1 MENVRRM
8 PGQVRDMLNETMLR
22 CFLTLAGNLSFTK
35 TAQEMYMT
43 QQAVSKHIVRLE
55 ETLGFRLFLRT
66 RHYVKLTRAG
76 EMYRDLFARYQE
88 EFDQVTEEVTAY
100 YRDLQKQIK
109 LGYLEMLDISSCIAD
124 ALKQARQKD
133 AELRFSGVKLPQH
146 ELLEQFAARE
156 LDMIITYRGFAPKE
170 SGVRSHRILNTP
182 LVLLVSPED
191 PLNVPGATVADFRSR
206 PFIKTAAG
214 REPAAET
221 RERALHQCRELGFT
235 PEKIVVAPNL
245 ESAYMNAE
253 LGQGVFVSTMLSRVS
268 LHSSLT
274 CFPIGKEEELRCFWH
289 ENTENRTVA
298 RFADLLQKAFQ
309 GPGRREDQPGPEG
322 MGDHV

>member
-1 MENVRRM
+1 MRGACRA
-8 PGQVRDMLNETMLR
+8 QVRKMLNETMIR
-22 CFLTLAGNLSFTK
+22 CFLTLAENLSFTK

-43 QQAVSKHIVRLE
+43 QQAVSKYIARLE

-76 EMYRDLFARYQE
+76 EMYRDLFSKYQD
-88 EFDQVTEEVTAY
+88 EFDRVSEAVTAY

-109 LGYLEMLDISSCIAD
+109 LGYLEMLDISSSIAD

-133 AELRFSGVKLPQH
+133 SELRFSGVKLPQH
-146 ELLEQFAARE
+146 ELLEQFADRE
-156 LDMIITYRGFAPKE
+156 LDMIITYREFAPKE
-170 SGVRSHRILNTP
+170 AGVKSHRILNTP

-191 PLNVPGATVADFRSR
+191 PVNVEGATVADFRSH

-214 REPAAET
+214 REPVAET
-221 RERALHQCRELGFT
+221 RERALRQCRELGFT

-298 RFADLLQKAFQ
+298 RFADMLQKAFQ
-309 GPGRREDQPGPEG
+309 ARENQETTDTAER
-322 MGDHV
+322 VNSFA

>member
-1 MENVRRM
+1 
-8 PGQVRDMLNETMLR
+8 MLNETMIR

-43 QQAVSKHIVRLE
+43 QQAVSKYIARLE

-88 EFDQVTEEVTAY
+88 DFDRVGEAVAAY

-133 AELRFSGVKLPQH
+133 GELRFSGVKLPQH
-146 ELLEQFAARE
+146 ELLEQFADRE
-156 LDMIITYRGFAPKE
+156 LDMIITYREFAPKE
-170 SGVRSHRILNTP
+170 AGVRSHRILNTP

-191 PLNVPGATVADFRSR
+191 PVNGFQEPSLHQDRGRPGACRRDPRAGAATVPGTGIHPREDRGGAESGIRVYERG
-206 PFIKTAAG
+206 IGAG
-214 REPAAET
+214 SLCIHHAQPREPS
-221 RERALHQCRELGFT
+221 QQ
-235 PEKIVVAPNL
+235 P
-245 ESAYMNAE
+245 
-253 LGQGVFVSTMLSRVS
+253 
-268 LHSSLT
+268 
-274 CFPIGKEEELRCFWH
+274 
-289 ENTENRTVA
+289 
-298 RFADLLQKAFQ
+298 DLL
-309 GPGRREDQPGPEG
+309 PHREGG
-322 MGDHV
+322 GTAVLLA